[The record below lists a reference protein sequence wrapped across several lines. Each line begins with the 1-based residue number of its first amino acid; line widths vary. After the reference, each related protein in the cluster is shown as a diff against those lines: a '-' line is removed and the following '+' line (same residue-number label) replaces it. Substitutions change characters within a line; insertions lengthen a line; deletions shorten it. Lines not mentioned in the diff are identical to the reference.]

1 MRQKK
6 VPVNLDMHSQSCIL
20 RDMDKQQRI
29 DATAKQ
35 MATYAAAIAAL
46 DEAGLL
52 RYPGSTHLTR
62 TARWISDQHRA
73 CRVHIMALEK
83 GIET

>member
-1 MRQKK
+1 MTQKK
-6 VPVNLDMHSQSCIL
+6 VSVNLDMHNQSCIL

-29 DATAKQ
+29 AATAKQ

-46 DEAGLL
+46 DDAGLL
-52 RYPGSTHLTR
+52 REPGSTQLTR
-62 TARWISDQHRA
+62 TARWLSEQHRL
-73 CRVHIMALEK
+73 CRVHIMALQR